1 MKHRT
6 ISVLYSAPHMQ
17 LCIALNEFDM
27 RGTSVVFIQYMTS
40 LLLSDIHLK
49 MHNECFIMHLFC
61 SFATLC
67 AGHVL
72 ICDMDMMK
80 FLLKS

>member
-17 LCIALNEFDM
+17 LCISLNEYDM
-27 RGTSVVFIQYMTS
+27 TGTSVVFTQYMTS
-40 LLLSDIHLK
+40 VLLSDTDLK
-49 MHNECFIMHLFC
+49 MHNECFITHLFC
-61 SFATLC
+61 SFATLTAC
-67 AGHVL
+67 HVL
-72 ICDMDMMK
+72 ICDMDMIK

>member
-1 MKHRT
+1 MT
-6 ISVLYSAPHMQ
+6 
-17 LCIALNEFDM
+17 
-27 RGTSVVFIQYMTS
+27 GTSVVFIQYMNS
-40 LLLSDIHLK
+40 VLLSDTDLK
-49 MHNECFIMHLFC
+49 MHNEYFIMHLFC

-72 ICDMDMMK
+72 KCDMDMMK